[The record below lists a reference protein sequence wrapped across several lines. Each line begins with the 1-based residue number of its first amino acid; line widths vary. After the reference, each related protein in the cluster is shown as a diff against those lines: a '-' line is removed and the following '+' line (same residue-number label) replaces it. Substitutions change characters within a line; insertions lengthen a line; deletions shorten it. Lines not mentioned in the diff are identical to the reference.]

1 MCGAFSVTVSAVPI
15 LSLFSQANNPQQL
28 KICSWPLLS
37 FCKCNCDVF
46 YTFLTTCSVTTM
58 FSFCVFFFFNNLI
71 FIISHHPFYQP
82 PPVLLAYFIN
92 MLINVINCLY
102 ATVCCSYISIFLCI
116 RASSAYVF
124 VLSLCTRCF
133 LTMCLSLIFPFLFCR
148 PSDVARCHHA
158 AVTAGAGAITGHA
171 HHGKHTCFHM
181 FANHTQRK
189 RPLLCATAS

>member
-1 MCGAFSVTVSAVPI
+1 MQLWCI
-15 LSLFSQANNPQQL
+15 LYIFNYLFSYHH
-28 KICSWPLLS
+28 
-37 FCKCNCDVF
+37 VF
-46 YTFLTTCSVTTM
+46 FLC
-58 FSFCVFFFFNNLI
+58 FFFNNFI

-92 MLINVINCLY
+92 MLVNVINCLY

-181 FANHTQRK
+181 FANHTRRQ
-189 RPLLCATAS
+189 RPLTLCHRLLGDGCLQTLSYSGDWGL